1 MAERLDLQLS
11 DAGVVLKIWA
21 KPRASRSKLVG
32 IHDGALA
39 VALAAP
45 PVDGAAN
52 AELLKTLAKAL
63 QLPRSK
69 LALLRGEASKHKQIC
84 VQGLGVEGLRQRLQA
99 VLDAGH

>member
-1 MAERLDLQLS
+1 MPESLQLKLS
-11 DAGVVLKIWA
+11 ESGVVLKIWA

-63 QLPRSK
+63 DLPRSR
-69 LALLRGEASKHKQIC
+69 LVLLRGEASKHKQIC
-84 VQGLGVEGLRQRLQA
+84 VQGLGVEGLRARLRA
-99 VLDAGH
+99 ALGAGG